1 MAVELKQWSFD
12 LKEDLIRICN
22 QADRAWLSE
31 RLPNPYTAESADWW
45 LNMVQE
51 QEGKDGIFRAI
62 LSEGKVVGN
71 ISVERKAD
79 VYAIDGELVYL
90 LLTEYWNRGIMT
102 RAVEE
107 ICQIAFDKLE
117 LIRITANVYEPNIAS
132 VRVLEKNGF
141 ILEGRMRKAIK
152 KADRIY
158 DVCIYGKVR

>member
-1 MAVELKQWSFD
+1 MAVELKQWNFD

-79 VYAIDGELVYL
+79 VYAIDGELV
-90 LLTEYWNRGIMT
+90 
-102 RAVEE
+102 
-107 ICQIAFDKLE
+107 
-117 LIRITANVYEPNIAS
+117 
-132 VRVLEKNGF
+132 
-141 ILEGRMRKAIK
+141 
-152 KADRIY
+152 
-158 DVCIYGKVR
+158 

>member
-1 MAVELKQWSFD
+1 M
-12 LKEDLIRICN
+12 
-22 QADRAWLSE
+22 
-31 RLPNPYTAESADWW
+31 
-45 LNMVQE
+45 
-51 QEGKDGIFRAI
+51 
-62 LSEGKVVGN
+62 GN

-79 VYAIDGELVYL
+79 VYAIDGELGYL

-132 VRVLEKNGF
+132 ARVLEKNGF
-141 ILEGRMRKAIK
+141 ILEGRMRKAVK